1 LFYEII
7 DKPISMVRNVLRC
20 LGIEKQGENMDNDP
34 IEKYLPLSESTYYIL
49 LVLIEPIYGYEVMQ
63 KVETLTNGEVI
74 IGPGTLY
81 GAFSTLEKEGLIELI
96 RVEDRRKFYMLTE
109 KGRKTLKAQMGR
121 LKLMT
126 QSARQ
131 ILVETRDPLL
141 MM

>member
-1 LFYEII
+1 MEQ
-7 DKPISMVRNVLRC
+7 K
-20 LGIEKQGENMDNDP
+20 GENMENIQ
-34 IEKYLPLSESTYYIL
+34 IEKYLPLSESTYYIM

-109 KGRKTLKAQMGR
+109 KGRTTLKAQMGR

-131 ILVETRDPLL
+131 ILLETRHPLL